1 MDNDFEQFKNQIT
14 SIENIVTDK
23 DENYFMTMEE
33 IKGEVDSNQVP
44 IENNED
50 DEIVQI
56 IKQYE
61 NNIKTN

>member
-56 IKQYE
+56 IK
-61 NNIKTN
+61 

>member
-1 MDNDFEQFKNQIT
+1 
-14 SIENIVTDK
+14 
-23 DENYFMTMEE
+23 MTMEE

-61 NNIKTN
+61 TNIKTNK